1 MHRTNAF
8 VIPLQDADPSL
19 FGSPMDRSSVKG
31 GVATANRQ
39 RANPC
44 RQGAATGS
52 SHPQDHQYCLARDSY
67 VDPSTAAAASPPL
80 LSGEP
85 LSRALGPAGQPYM
98 SEASLDLQRTLL
110 QQQLQQAHREMER
123 LRAELQE
130 TNARLADTR
139 QQLSEQKSA
148 CTSLTHR
155 YSTTVE
161 KLTSTESDMKALEG
175 QLVRE
180 RNQRHELQ
188 KEREEQRL
196 ALREAEWAQE
206 RLQRRLL
213 QLEASKGLD
222 PKEVQRR
229 LEDRAHFIPT
239 VEVRRMQT
247 EMHNTHQALVDR
259 LLTSLAS
266 LTASN
271 EESQTNFFVARSSV
285 LSAATDVDA
294 RLRRAEAALDDVDKQ
309 WTEYRDG
316 AERETH
322 EFLQA
327 VMSEN
332 KDLWQQ
338 LTLLQGEHAVLV
350 SEMKLRATQGGS
362 VPMEEHAYVQRQLE
376 LMTERLG
383 KAQEL
388 VESQTVLARAHEAE
402 MTELLEANGSMQ
414 RQLEEMEQQC
424 AQHEQKI
431 GQKTA
436 ALTEADAALRDAASQ
451 IEELQGVLREERQR
465 AEAVVAEMKAT
476 QRTMQDEYDARVREL
491 EHDCEVADDTATR
504 LQHTLEETTAKLDI
518 VERNLQARSKEYE
531 THKLQTAAEHA
542 AAEARQRD
550 DLQRVRAVM
559 EEELASLRAQVDGAQ
574 RAAREAVRE
583 SEEAAA
589 RENAAV
595 MEHRTAQNDLTH
607 LQEELQ
613 RLRGQH
619 KEAVEQRQR
628 AQAEV
633 EHLRAASGEGSTLVQ
648 ELQRRCSALDKEK
661 AELSTALTSEKARQE
676 QRYTALHAD
685 WTASEK
691 ALALVHEEVK
701 TLRTRCTELEK
712 ARIAEDRQTQD
723 KEQLMRENIRL
734 HEQYQLI
741 QKECAGLR
749 EEVKALKQRA
759 FGTAQWQKQM
769 EDLQRRL
776 RELPELRQAAEAARR
791 DALTAKEET
800 ELLRRERDQLSKK
813 LDAFLEDA
821 KRQARREDDFERVCR
836 EASAAAQRIG
846 GQLSSAKGNSAR
858 YHVFRNTNPTGR
870 LSSAKERAAAATGA
884 ARRSSSPGPA
894 SLAAASAA
902 QPTTTTPFAVTS
914 PSRTTQST
922 QHRSPVPALT
932 NTSAHSH
939 DGGGVGA
946 DFDVAAVRSSKSSP
960 SRPWR

>member
-1 MHRTNAF
+1 MPRQDAF
-8 VIPLQDADPSL
+8 IIPLQDADPSL
-19 FGSPMDRSSVKG
+19 FGSPMGGSSVNG
-31 GVATANRQ
+31 GVATAHRQ
-39 RANPC
+39 RASPS
-44 RQGAATGS
+44 RHGAAMGS
-52 SHPQDHQYCLARDSY
+52 SHLQDRQYCGFRDGDAEPLAALA
-67 VDPSTAAAASPPL
+67 VTPP

-85 LSRALGPAGQPYM
+85 LSTSLGAASQPYI
-98 SEASLDLQRTLL
+98 SEASLDFQRRLL
-110 QQQLQQAHREMER
+110 QQQVQQAQREMER

-130 TNARLADTR
+130 ANTRLADTR
-139 QQLSEQKSA
+139 QQLSEQKST

-155 YSTTVE
+155 YSTAVE
-161 KLTSTESDMKALEG
+161 KLTSTESDMKMLEE
-175 QLVRE
+175 QLVKE
-180 RNQRHELQ
+180 RNQRHQVQ

-196 ALREAEWAQE
+196 GLREAEWAQE

-229 LEDRAHFIPT
+229 LEDRSNFIPT

-247 EMHNTHQALVDR
+247 EMHNIHQALVDR
-259 LLTSLAS
+259 LLTSLES

-294 RLRRAEAALDDVDKQ
+294 RLKRAEAALDDVDKQ
-309 WTEYRDG
+309 WTDYRDCV
-316 AERETH
+316 ERETH
-322 EFLQA
+322 EFLLA

-338 LTLLQGEHAVLV
+338 LTLLQNEHAVVV

-376 LMTERLG
+376 IMTERLG

-402 MTELLEANGSMQ
+402 MAELLEANGSMQ
-414 RQLEEMEQQC
+414 RQLAEMELQC
-424 AQHEQKI
+424 AQHEQTVS
-431 GQKTA
+431 QKTN

-451 IEELQGVLREERQR
+451 IEELQSVLREERQR

-504 LQHTLEETTAKLDI
+504 LQHTLEETAAKLEI
-518 VERNLQARSKEYE
+518 VERNLQARSKEYDA
-531 THKLQTAAEHA
+531 HKLQSAAERA

-550 DLQRVRAVM
+550 DLQRVRAVV
-559 EEELASLRAQVDGAQ
+559 EEELASLRAQLDEAQ
-574 RAAREAVRE
+574 AAARAAVRE

-595 MEHRTAQNDLTH
+595 MEHHTAERDLAH
-607 LQEELQ
+607 LQEELE
-613 RLRGQH
+613 RLRSQH

-628 AQAEV
+628 AQMEAEQ
-633 EHLRAASGEGSTLVQ
+633 LRAASGEGSTLAQ
-648 ELQRRCSALDKEK
+648 ELQRRCNALDKEK
-661 AELSTALTSEKARQE
+661 AELSAALVSEKARQE
-676 QRYTALHAD
+676 QRYTALHTD

-701 TLRTRCTELEK
+701 TLRTRCAELEK
-712 ARIAEDRQTQD
+712 ARMAEDRQTQD

-734 HEQYQLI
+734 HEQYQLV

-749 EEVKALKQRA
+749 EEVKALKQHA
-759 FGTAQWQKQM
+759 AGNAQWHRQM

-800 ELLRRERDQLSKK
+800 ELLRRERDQLSQK

-846 GQLSSAKGNSAR
+846 GQLSTAKENSAR

-870 LSSAKERAAAATGA
+870 LSSTKERVAAATGVA
-884 ARRSSSPGPA
+884 LKSSSAGHA
-894 SLAAASAA
+894 SPAAATYRAA
-902 QPTTTTPFAVTS
+902 TTPPAAAS
-914 PSRTTQST
+914 PSRTTQSM
-922 QHRSPVPALT
+922 QRRSPVPALGHAGT
-932 NTSAHSH
+932 HSSD
-939 DGGGVGA
+939 DGGTGA
-946 DFDVAAVRSSKSSP
+946 EFDGAAVRSSTSSP